1 VESQESR
8 KKQDE
13 ATLERIDQL
22 CLELCMSL
30 LNHELGDDEYESVII
45 SGLAVMGFRD
55 DGGWL
60 NAEDYTTK
68 YSGIIKIARMLV
80 VYRSYMERE
89 DGYKMNQRVMDDIQ
103 ARSRIEPMFD
113 IVRRRVCKFMTL
125 VSDKGRPTP
134 MDWIYD
140 CRTYGMKIRY
150 NTTAEGVMEWEG
162 NQVLYQGIRF
172 NMEQLRGM
180 LHGLVEETRR
190 DLMELMMLKMNI
202 EGEVEVGLPPIDWNK
217 LSDNPSEEKVGWSF
231 LKDV

>member
-1 VESQESR
+1 M
-8 KKQDE
+8 
-13 ATLERIDQL
+13 T
-22 CLELCMSL
+22 L

-68 YSGIIKIARMLV
+68 YSGVIKVARMLV
-80 VYRSYMERE
+80 IYQSYMERE
-89 DGYKMNQRVMDDIQ
+89 DGYKMNQKFMDDIQ
-103 ARSRIEPMFD
+103 ARSRTEPMFD
-113 IVRRRVCKFMTL
+113 IVRRKVRKFMTL
-125 VSDKGRPTP
+125 VSDKGQPTP

-162 NQVLYQGIRF
+162 NQVLYQDIRF
-172 NMEQLRGM
+172 TTEQLRGM
-180 LHGLVEETRR
+180 VHGLVEETRR
-190 DLMELMMLKMNI
+190 DLMELMMLKMNA
-202 EGEVEVGLPPIDWNK
+202 EGEVEEQLPPIDWER